1 LLLQE
6 QDKSVDINK
15 DGPVSSTEP
24 EPGTSADNT
33 SSSKKDKSE
42 FIKLRVV
49 GQVGSLVPLF
59 DCLSGREQF
68 ENKSVQHINNFT
80 VFIITFM
87 FTGTCKIHSGG
98 NVINSV
104 QF

>member
-49 GQVGSLVPLF
+49 GQVGTIV
-59 DCLSGREQF
+59 
-68 ENKSVQHINNFT
+68 
-80 VFIITFM
+80 
-87 FTGTCKIHSGG
+87 
-98 NVINSV
+98 
-104 QF
+104 